1 VGTHQ
6 RSGARRWWHGSVS
19 QSVLHEAPTSVLC
32 VPVSAASTRT
42 IPQLR
47 RILAPTDLSE
57 LGSTAVRHA
66 YALAPAGGTVYLL
79 HVLPPPE
86 GSPPVGTGYALPEP
100 TSPRER
106 AEREQLTAE
115 LRALIPPEATARGI
129 TTRVELITGR
139 KVSEA
144 ICQAAERL
152 DCDVIC
158 LATHGRSGLTRA
170 LAGSVA
176 QEVLM
181 NGTRPMF
188 IVRPP
193 RDE

>member
-1 VGTHQ
+1 V
-6 RSGARRWWHGSVS
+6 
-19 QSVLHEAPTSVLC
+19 
-32 VPVSAASTRT
+32 
-42 IPQLR
+42 
-47 RILAPTDLSE
+47 LAPTDLSD
-57 LGSTAVRHA
+57 LGSSAVRHA
-66 YALAPAGGTVYLL
+66 YGLLPAGGTVFLL
-79 HVLPPPE
+79 HVLPLPA
-86 GSPPVGTGYALPEP
+86 GAPVLGTGHALPEP
-100 TSPRER
+100 TSAKER
-106 AEREQLTAE
+106 ADREQLTAE
-115 LRALIPPEATARGI
+115 LRTLIPPEAPLRGI
-129 TTRVELITGR
+129 TTRIELVTGR

-158 LATHGRSGLTRA
+158 LATHGHSGITRA